1 MSHIAVVASGAGG
14 VEELRE
20 QLIKPLIELG
30 HSAAVTLTPTAGH
43 WLESTGEVAA
53 LEQATGY
60 PVRWKSRLPSDPR
73 PHPQPDVI
81 VAAPWS
87 ANSTA
92 KLALGIA
99 DNQALT
105 FICESMTLAPTIVFP
120 RINAAHARQPAWT
133 SHIEA
138 LRSAGLHLIEGRDL
152 WPLHEPRQGRN
163 PLPWPQI
170 VALANGLAST
180 DESTSK

>member
-1 MSHIAVVASGAGG
+1 MSHIAVVASAAGG
-14 VEELRE
+14 VEEVRE
-20 QLIKPLIELG
+20 QLVQPLIEIG
-30 HSAAVTLTPTAGH
+30 HTAAVTLTPTAGL

-53 LEQATGY
+53 LEQLTGY
-60 PVRWKSRLPSDPR
+60 TVRWKSRLPSAPR
-73 PHPQPDVI
+73 PHPEADVI

-105 FICESMTLAPTIVFP
+105 FICESMTLVPTIVFP

-133 SHIEA
+133 SHIEH
-138 LRSAGLHLIEGRDL
+138 LRSTGVHVVEGDDV
-152 WPLHEPRQGRN
+152 WPLSEPRQRKP
-163 PLPWPQI
+163 PLPWKYL
-170 VALANGLAST
+170 VNLASQ
-180 DESTSK
+180 SCP

>member
-1 MSHIAVVASGAGG
+1 MSHIAVVASAAGG
-14 VEELRE
+14 VEDLRE
-20 QLIKPLIELG
+20 QLIQPLIELG
-30 HSAAVTLTPTAGH
+30 HTAAVTLTPTAGP
-43 WLESTGEVAA
+43 WLESTGDVAA
-53 LEQATGY
+53 LEQLTGY
-60 PVRWKSRLPSDPR
+60 PVRWNPRLPSDPR
-73 PHPQPDVI
+73 PHPQADVI

-105 FICESMTLAPTIVFP
+105 FICESMTLVPTIVFP

-138 LRSAGLHLIEGRDL
+138 LRSAGVHLIDGPEL
-152 WPLHEPRQGRN
+152 WPLHEPRQGSA

-170 VALANGLAST
+170 VALA
-180 DESTSK
+180 DKESRDRNSR